1 MSLNIYILDNDPT
14 LAAEAMSDHHV
25 ARAYAMAAAV
35 LRTAHAMRT
44 GQSLQG
50 LDGPRHPITRY
61 AARSPEFVEWV
72 CKYGV
77 AAAREAW
84 WRGIVDKSTS
94 GAMTELEIL
103 GEWLGG
109 DTDACDVVGKRRLS
123 FVADGGSDVDAGLS
137 GAPQRLDGRPDLALP
152 SDPVTA
158 YRRWYTVTKLG
169 GGPGTW
175 QGQASGWTRRLPP
188 SWLGDHAPAGY
199 AVRIDV
205 LPHIGVGLSTSQTI
219 GHETHVASL
228 VPLDSASRA
237 M

>member
-1 MSLNIYILDNDPT
+1 MSLNVYILDSDPV

-25 ARAYAMAAAV
+25 ARACAMATDV
-35 LRTAHAMRT
+35 LRTASAMRVGT
-44 GQSLQG
+44 SLMT
-50 LDGPRHPITRY
+50 LVGPRHPITRY

-72 CKYGV
+72 CAYGV

-84 WRGIVDKSTS
+84 WRGIVDKSTD
-94 GAMTELEIL
+94 GAMTEIETL
-103 GEWLGG
+103 GAWLAS
-109 DTDACDVVGKRRLS
+109 DTDARDVVGKRRLS
-123 FVADGGSDVDAGLS
+123 FAADGGSDVDAGLT
-137 GAPQRLDGRPDLALP
+137 GAPQRLDDRPDLVMP
-152 SDPVTA
+152 GDPVTA
-158 YRRWYTVTKLG
+158 YRRWYTTTKLG

-188 SWLGDHAPAGY
+188 PWLADHAPAGY
-199 AVRIDV
+199 AVRVDV

-219 GHETHVASL
+219 GHDTHVASL